1 MKRFLRC
8 PDRACLVMLFAVSL
22 LSGSGSHVRAQSEAL
37 TDQVDAGLA
46 TASSSAEALK
56 TEERANDRTANAI
69 VEYELSFST
78 FLGGSD
84 WEHARDVFVDDAQN
98 VYIVGGTQS
107 DDFPVTE
114 GAFQT
119 KHDMAGQQIGSGG
132 YCDAFVCKFAPDGKL
147 LWSTLLGG
155 PNYDRAYA
163 VEVDNA
169 GYVYVSGRGGPGFPV
184 TDESFQ
190 SEFRGTDAGIYGMQ
204 NGFLCKLQPDG
215 SALDW
220 SAFVGVGQLCRD
232 VSVDAAGDVYVA
244 LHYGGKGPLPPKS
257 WFVNAYQPTP
267 AGDVEIGAVKIA
279 GDGSRVHWA
288 TWFGGSGKETS
299 NCGLRLDQQ
308 NNVYLNFTTQSSD
321 MPTTI
326 GAHDRTYNGNDDAF
340 IAKLSSDGSKL
351 LFGTYF
357 GGSEM
362 EEGNSTHNLCVDNH
376 GNAYLSTITTSR
388 DLPTTAGA
396 WQTKMAG
403 GQNEIALAKFSADAG
418 ALLSCTY
425 VGGTSDEEPDGIYT
439 DKAGNVFFTGK
450 TSSADFPVTPGAVQ
464 SQRSG
469 QYDATLVLLSA
480 DFSTLKY
487 STFLGGENYDY
498 GRSGFLDHHG
508 NLFVTGSINGPGWP
522 AKNAHQPHFAGG
534 GGGKELCYEGGCY
547 AGDVILSKLV
557 RKKK

>member
-1 MKRFLRC
+1 MNRFLRC
-8 PDRACLVMLFAVSL
+8 PWPGCLAMLLNVSL
-22 LSGSGSHVRAQSEAL
+22 ISGLGSQVRAQHEAS
-37 TDQVDAGLA
+37 A
-46 TASSSAEALK
+46 TARPSK
-56 TEERANDRTANAI
+56 TEARTDDQTANAI

-98 VYIVGGTQS
+98 VYVVGGTQS
-107 DDFPVTE
+107 DDFPVTR

-119 KHDMAGQQIGSGG
+119 KHDMTGQQVGSGG

-163 VEVDNA
+163 VEVDDA
-169 GYVYVSGRGGPGFPV
+169 GYVYVSGRGGRGFPV
-184 TDESFQ
+184 TSNSFQ
-190 SEFRGTDAGIYGMQ
+190 PEFQGSDAGIYGMQ

-220 SAFVGVGQLCRD
+220 AAYVGVGLLCRD
-232 VSVDAAGDVYVA
+232 LSVDAAGDVYVA
-244 LHYGGKGPLPPKS
+244 LHYTGKGPLPPKS
-257 WFVNAYQPTP
+257 WFANAYQPTP

-288 TWFGGSGKETS
+288 TWFGG
-299 NCGLRLDQQ
+299 LDHQ
-308 NNVYLNFTTQSSD
+308 NNVYLNFTTQSAD

-326 GAHDRTYNGNDDAF
+326 GAHDRSYNGNDDAF

-357 GGSEM
+357 GGSEK
-362 EEGNSTHNLCVDNH
+362 EEGNSTHNLCVDH
-376 GNAYLSTITTSR
+376 LGNAYLTTITTSR
-388 DLPTTAGA
+388 DLPTTAGV
-396 WQTKMAG
+396 WQTEMAG
-403 GQNEIALAKFSADAG
+403 GQNEMAIAKFSSAAG

-425 VGGTSDEEPDGIYT
+425 VGGTSEEEPDGSYT
-439 DKAGNVFFTGK
+439 DQAGNVFFTGK

-464 SQRSG
+464 SQRAG
-469 QYDATLVLLSA
+469 QYDATLTLLSA

-498 GRSGFLDHHG
+498 GRSGFLDIRG
-508 NLFVTGSINGPGWP
+508 NLFVTGSTNGPGWP
-522 AKNAHQPHFAGG
+522 VKNAHQPHFAGG

-557 RKKK
+557 RKTK